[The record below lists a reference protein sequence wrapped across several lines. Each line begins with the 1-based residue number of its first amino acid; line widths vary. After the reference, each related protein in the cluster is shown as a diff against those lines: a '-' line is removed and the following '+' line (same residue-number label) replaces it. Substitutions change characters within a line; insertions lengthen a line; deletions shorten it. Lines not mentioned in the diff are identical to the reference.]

1 MRLSRLVLSGFKSF
15 ADTTEFRFDSPII
28 GVVGPNGCGKSNVVD
43 AIKWV
48 LGERS
53 AKSLRGGAM
62 LDVIFAG
69 SATRKP
75 CGMASVTLVFDNP
88 VLTAEEQ
95 ARLAPAPA
103 VLAAEVDARAEH
115 SEHVDEDDADGS
127 MAVNRH
133 AVRHR
138 GLPVD
143 TDEVEVTRRLYAD
156 GRSEYL
162 INGRKVRLRDIKEL
176 FMDTGIGNDAYSIIE
191 QGKVDAMLRAAPLER
206 RTILEEAA
214 GVAKFRARK
223 VEAQR
228 KLESAEKNLVLVRE
242 QLASTE
248 RRLRIVKGQ
257 AEKARR
263 FQTLDMRRRELR
275 QSVAFDLYHE
285 YREQLS
291 GLTSQLASLERDR
304 QELSGAI
311 ALLEDRRN
319 EVEGIRQ
326 TAQDAQRALE
336 QRRIEA
342 LG

>member
-1 MRLSRLVLSGFKSF
+1 LRLSRLVLSGFKSF
-15 ADTTEFRFDSPII
+15 ADATEFRFDQPII

-88 VLTAEEQ
+88 TLTAAEQ

-103 VLAAEVDARAEH
+103 VLDAEVDAP
-115 SEHVDEDDADGS
+115 SEHVDEEGADAGA
-127 MAVNRH
+127 AVNRH

-191 QGKVDAMLRAAPLER
+191 QGKVDAMLRAAPMER

-214 GVAKFRARK
+214 GVA
-223 VEAQR
+223 
-228 KLESAEKNLVLVRE
+228 
-242 QLASTE
+242 
-248 RRLRIVKGQ
+248 
-257 AEKARR
+257 
-263 FQTLDMRRRELR
+263 
-275 QSVAFDLYHE
+275 
-285 YREQLS
+285 
-291 GLTSQLASLERDR
+291 
-304 QELSGAI
+304 
-311 ALLEDRRN
+311 
-319 EVEGIRQ
+319 
-326 TAQDAQRALE
+326 
-336 QRRIEA
+336 
-342 LG
+342 